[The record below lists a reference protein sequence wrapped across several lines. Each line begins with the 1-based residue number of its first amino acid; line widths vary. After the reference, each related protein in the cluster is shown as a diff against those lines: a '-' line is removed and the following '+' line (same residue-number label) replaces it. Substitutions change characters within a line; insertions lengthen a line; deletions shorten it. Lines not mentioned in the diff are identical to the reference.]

1 MREEIIRTKLKQ
13 MEESIKSVKENL
25 PSSLEKFINLGLVK
39 DGIYKRVEFAIEN
52 VLDICNI
59 INADLELG
67 LPSEEGE
74 IIDNL
79 VKTKILSKKM
89 GRKIKSMRGFR
100 NFLVHRYGLID
111 DRIAF
116 KNIKRGLKDFFS
128 FKKEIL
134 KFLEK

>member
-1 MREEIIRTKLKQ
+1 
-13 MEESIKSVKENL
+13 
-25 PSSLEKFINLGLVK
+25 
-39 DGIYKRVEFAIEN
+39 
-52 VLDICNI
+52 
-59 INADLELG
+59 LELG

-100 NFLVHRYGLID
+100 NFPVHRYGLID

-116 KNIKRGLKDFFS
+116 KNIKKGLKDFFS